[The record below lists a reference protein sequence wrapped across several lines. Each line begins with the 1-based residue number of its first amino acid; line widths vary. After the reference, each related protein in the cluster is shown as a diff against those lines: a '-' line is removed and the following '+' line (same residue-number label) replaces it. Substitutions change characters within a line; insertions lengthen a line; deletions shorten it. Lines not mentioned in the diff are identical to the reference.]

1 MLTDDERRQGAQL
14 LFDAERQRKAI
25 PQLSKTFPGIEIV
38 DAYRIQDLWAE
49 LKMAPGVG
57 VAGHKIGLT
66 SRGRCHE
73 EMSTVTSWIVPV
85 NWKGGP

>member
-38 DAYRIQDLWAE
+38 DAPIAFRIF
-49 LKMAPGVG
+49 
-57 VAGHKIGLT
+57 
-66 SRGRCHE
+66 
-73 EMSTVTSWIVPV
+73 
-85 NWKGGP
+85 GPN